1 MRVLWIV
8 QGAMKEVAK
17 KAGEKEPVSGTW
29 IESLKNVLVNNQNV
43 ELHILCVVSKKQ
55 FRAVQQ
61 FICNGVTYYVLN
73 VKKNALLDGQET
85 KAKKEINDMILKIKP
100 QIIHV
105 HGTEFSISL
114 NINESIQK
122 RIPICHSIQ
131 GLVSCI
137 ADNYFYANLPLNE
150 MFLMERIPLQIQR
163 RDYKRRGKS
172 ERKIIQRYKYFFGR
186 TDWDF
191 SHITALNSQVKYIR
205 VRELFREEFVNSKP
219 WDIKQIKR
227 LTIFYAGGA
236 RVPLKGF
243 HKFLTGLVLI
253 KQSFPEVIVYV
264 AGIMPKKKLPLI
276 GTIGYGRYINRLIK
290 NKGLSDNIVFT
301 GPLSS
306 EEMLK
311 QFSQAHCYVLGSAIE
326 NSSNTLVEAMLV
338 GVPSVVASVGGVN
351 NFAEHNVTSYIY
363 RFEEIEM
370 LSYYVKKIFHNDTI
384 AEKFSINSR
393 KKIREALDGNQHD
406 LFNAYE
412 YVIDDFSKE
421 VNK

>member
-17 KAGEKEPVSGTW
+17 KVGEKEPVSGTW
-29 IESLKNVLVNNQNV
+29 IESLKNLLINNQNV
-43 ELHILCVVSKKQ
+43 ELHILCVVSKKK
-55 FRAVQQ
+55 FGAVQQ
-61 FICNGVTYYVLN
+61 FICKGVTYHLLN
-73 VKKNALLDGQET
+73 VNKKALLDGQEL
-85 KAKKEINDMILKIKP
+85 KAKNDINNIISKIQP
-100 QIIHV
+100 HIIHV

-114 NINESIQK
+114 NINENIQK

-150 MFLMERIPLQIQR
+150 MSLMERIPLQIQR

-186 TDWDF
+186 TEWDF
-191 SHITALNSQVKYIR
+191 SHITALNSQVKYIK
-205 VRELFREEFVNSKP
+205 VRELFREDFVNSKP
-219 WDIKQIKR
+219 WDIQKIKR
-227 LTIFYAGGA
+227 FTIFYAGGA

-243 HKFLTGLVLI
+243 HKFLAALVLI
-253 KQSFPEVIVYV
+253 KQSFPDVIVYV
-264 AGIMPKKKLPLI
+264 AGIMPKKKFPLI
-276 GTIGYGRYINRLIK
+276 GMIGYGRYLNRLIK
-290 NKGLSDNIVFT
+290 SKGLSDNIVFT

-306 EEMLK
+306 EKMLNK
-311 QFSQAHCYVLGSAIE
+311 FYQAHCYVLGSSIE
-326 NSSNTLVEAMLV
+326 NSSNTLVESMLV

-370 LSYYVKKIFHNDTI
+370 LAYYVKKIFDNDSI
-384 AEKFSINSR
+384 AEKFSINAR
-393 KKIREALDGNQHD
+393 KKIREVLDGNQHD
-406 LFNAYE
+406 LVNAYK
-412 YVIDDFSKE
+412 YVIDDFNKE
-421 VNK
+421 ANK